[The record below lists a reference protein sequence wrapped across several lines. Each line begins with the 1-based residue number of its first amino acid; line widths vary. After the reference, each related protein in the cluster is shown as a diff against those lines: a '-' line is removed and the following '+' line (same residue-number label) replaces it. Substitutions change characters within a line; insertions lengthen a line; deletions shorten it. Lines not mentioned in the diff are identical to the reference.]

1 MEGSATTLYSFW
13 CVKLQDLPYKHLI
26 LFASLITNC
35 QYLSSPIAAAAAAA
49 ASGSGKQPQHPS
61 YTLNP
66 K

>member
-1 MEGSATTLYSFW
+1 VCKTTGFA
-13 CVKLQDLPYKHLI
+13 LQTPDSLCFFDNKT
-26 LFASLITNC
+26 ASTSVASIA
-35 QYLSSPIAAAAAAA
+35 AAAAAAA